1 MTNKPNSRGSE
12 WRKWDLHV
20 HTPASNNFIGSWEQ
34 FYTSLKNANCDV
46 IGINDYFSVAGYK
59 QIAQAIQ
66 NNQCNIQDKVL
77 LPIVEMRMIEALTHK
92 NSDKLLKFNFHIIF
106 SNTIDVNDIEFFL
119 RSLKHNGTTIGTNY
133 DDSAKLKE
141 IKVNFYDTITSLN
154 EDSKFRDNFLIWL
167 PYDEYGGIDNIN
179 PIEDGWI
186 KDGYIKKSHILG
198 SANQKQIDF
207 FLWKSEKF
215 TEQQFIEWFEH
226 KKPCIKGSD
235 SHNHQYPIG
244 KLQDKNS
251 QPIEKF
257 CWIKAD
263 PTFEG
268 LKQIVYEPEDR
279 VRIQAS
285 NPLFD
290 NEKPY
295 FDSIVLCEDV
305 KVYDDSK
312 STLHIKKATFNLNP
326 NLVAIIGG
334 RGTGK
339 STLINYLRHSF
350 DKTKE
355 REIKMLSNQCF
366 STKYCKVINP
376 SEEDIDTFTALNS
389 NSLDFVFI
397 QQGGF
402 KEQVRKGELSSELK
416 RVANLESIAF
426 SDILTSEINK
436 INREIQDCTDYR
448 GKKNESSEEI
458 NTQVYCDKIIKT
470 NQTLL
475 SNITNSKNKEDIE
488 HYNKNLKEISKLQ
501 NLIKKAEIIEEKIKD
516 FVSDIESTIS
526 QLDEDGKKSFSI
538 PVLTEYNKSVKITKE
553 DCKNQIHTFEAIN
566 QAIEDSLKE
575 KGISGDFTTLLN
587 NVSKY
592 QKIISDGEIKKK
604 EIQVIEEKF
613 KKLKDSRSLLG
624 NRIVEDCK
632 RQENEINDGWS
643 GFLSKHSDERKKIIE
658 DILLKNNGK
667 GNKIEV
673 YGKIIFDSGI
683 FWKLLK
689 EANHGSIL
697 EEKLKEE
704 FGSIQDANSWATY
717 IAEKFNDKIDS
728 LKIKKNEFLNLF
740 FDKNTRQQYLRTE
753 AKMRYDGK
761 ELSKLSDGQKG
772 TAYLRLQLA
781 NSAFS
786 EPIIFDQP
794 EDDLDNEFIVE
805 ELVDIF
811 KRLKK
816 YRQII
821 IVTHNANLVV
831 NADAEQVIVAQN
843 DDEYLSYRCGSLEDA
858 DIQNAVCRILEG
870 GKHAFEKRRKKY
882 NFDKLKN
889 AN

>member
-12 WRKWDLHV
+12 WRKWDLHL
-20 HTPASNNFIGSWEQ
+20 HSFYTNGNNNFGQDKQAYIDKITSNNIAVVGLTNYFNFS
-34 FYTSLKNANCDV
+34 D
-46 IGINDYFSVAGYK
+46 NDYNLKDELTKKGIVVFLNLELRLAY
-59 QIAQAIQ
+59 Q
-66 NNQCNIQDKVL
+66 NKEDECVD
-77 LPIVEMRMIEALTHK
+77 
-92 NSDKLLKFNFHIIF
+92 FHIIF
-106 SNTIDVNDIEFFL
+106 SNTLTKLQINTFVGSINAKIGAETKRLNTIHTQDDKSKAVVEFDAIEKMIKNDDAFRELRNSVLMGFL
-119 RSLKHNGTTIGTNY
+119 SRGKGNGRSATTY
-133 DDSAKLKE
+133 EHLSDKCH
-141 IKVNFYDTITSLN
+141 
-154 EDSKFRDNFLIWL
+154 FLIHSSDKVKNLEEDREYWL
-167 PYDEYGGIDNIN
+167 
-179 PIEDGWI
+179 
-186 KDGYIKKSHILG
+186 
-198 SANQKQIDF
+198 NQSKPLLNSSDAHKIADIG
-207 FLWKSEKF
+207 LKF
-215 TEQQFIEWFEH
+215 T
-226 KKPCIKGSD
+226 
-235 SHNHQYPIG
+235 
-244 KLQDKNS
+244 
-251 QPIEKF
+251 
-257 CWIKAD
+257 WIKAD

-268 LKQIVYEPEDR
+268 LKQIIYEPEDR

-339 STLINYLRHSF
+339 STLINYLGHSF
-350 DKTKE
+350 DKKKE

-397 QQGGF
+397 KQGGF

-526 QLDEDGKKSFSI
+526 QLDEDGKKLFSI
-538 PVLTEYNKSVKITKE
+538 PVLTEYNKSVKTTKE
-553 DCKNQIHTFEAIN
+553 DCKNRIHTFEATN

-604 EIQVIEEKF
+604 EIQAMEEKF

-632 RQENEINDGWS
+632 RQKNEINDGWS

-673 YGKIIFDSGI
+673 YGDIIFDSVI

-704 FGSIQDANSWATY
+704 FRSIQDADSWATY

-843 DDEYLSYRCGSLEDA
+843 DNEYLSYRCGSLEDA